1 MATGGTIPTSK
12 TQTVTFFNT
21 TGVIEKDKNIYLAPR
36 FKKIAGSLGKQVR
49 VAFLDKLKADCPPSS
64 AYTDI
69 AISGWS
75 PQDRT
80 LVVKGNIEDF
90 RLVTEEGA
98 CLNYF
103 VVTRSVTKN
112 STTRTYYYG
121 FFITGVEQLGGASV
135 KLTIVPDDFSNVFYL
150 HNSHVLTSS
159 DLVNEYEPF
168 NERMKNCYVQR
179 QHYNRVI
186 RSLNDYWVLDI
197 RLSVYSMSEGTIQE
211 GEQITIEFEDAYRTV
226 VTGEVL
232 YVDDRDI
239 QSVSHAVSLKIKTQS
254 DEEIG
259 EELNFSNLI
268 YNSVNYSCSYNTQDI
283 EWEHVSPLLP
293 VNKDI
298 FLNQEES
305 FRFKYQY
312 RDDRRPF
319 SFSNVF
325 TKDEMTTIKNTGVFS
340 SLSADLRKKIIKAC
354 IQYLVVEFKSN
365 EKFCKTYAFITGQS
379 SPVASHKR
387 YYANLIEGFN
397 KFSPNCFSPLLN
409 IPEPFQKYASAI
421 NGYKFYAK
429 LRNGTGTA
437 VNELTSASTV
447 YEYLNENSL
456 ADFVYSAYVVNDIA
470 LPESFTAIDV
480 TNSKITFTVNPE
492 ISSNALAKDLYLVPV
507 DTNGEHTSSQFDIS
521 VMYEYANQTDYNN
534 LVADEWNLYWGGGI
548 QGVFTMLML
557 SGYNSRTFALTFEN
571 DDFSNLKN
579 RYYDP
584 VLEAEPYSFYSLS
597 YLSYEIPFNKNRY
610 YETMGVN
617 VEFYCSLNGAIKLYF
632 VPEYTVESKSFK
644 YYNDSLIFTLPS
656 NMPLLSDSY
665 ATYYYQNQ
673 AQMKNQFAVNDYN
686 RGVDLAQHFLISG
699 PNSVGYSAGRG
710 GMHGGGAGAGFSAIL
725 ETGNQLS
732 QMTDEAIDWVQSNK
746 NIEMNQKAKLAD
758 MGAKPDVVKQTGSDV
773 FSDLMTR
780 ENRPYLNH
788 YTIDSLSY
796 NSIAKL
802 LERIGYQVNLYTSL
816 NVMNRVGWNYVK
828 LNSFDLNPAYDM
840 MTEQEDSIKKIFNQG
855 VTLLHDK
862 SYLTSGHNYET
873 ILDE

>member
-1 MATGGTIPTSK
+1 MTTGGTIPTSK
-12 TQTVTFFNT
+12 TQSVSFYNT
-21 TGVIEKDKNIYLAPR
+21 TGVIEKDKNIYYAPR
-36 FKKIAGSLGKQVR
+36 FSKGQVVIGTEVR
-49 VAFLDKLKADCPPSS
+49 TAYLNRFNGICPPSS

-69 AISGWS
+69 SVSGWS
-75 PQDRT
+75 PQDKT
-80 LVVKGNIEDF
+80 LVVKGNIDDF

-103 VVTRSVTKN
+103 IVTRSVTKGTGQSAVTKN
-112 STTRTYYYG
+112 YYYG
-121 FFITGVEQLGGASV
+121 FFITGVEQYGGASV
-135 KLTIVPDDFSNVFYL
+135 RLTIAPDDFSNVFYL
-150 HNSHVLTSS
+150 HNTHQLTYAEIQG
-159 DLVNEYEPF
+159 DYEPF

-179 QHYNRVI
+179 QHYDRVVNY
-186 RSLNDYWVLDI
+186 SYDYLDI
-197 RLSVYSMSEGTIQE
+197 AIVLEDPRTLERGTFQV
-211 GEQITIEFEDAYRTV
+211 GEWITFDFEDGNDTRV
-226 VTGEVL
+226 SGEIL
-232 YVDDRDI
+232 EVDDSLSETTGVI
-239 QSVSHAVSLKIKTQS
+239 QFRVKSPEK
-254 DEEIG
+254 EIG
-259 EELNFSNLI
+259 EPQ
-268 YNSVNYSCSYNTQDI
+268 NYSQIQYMGDVYVFDYATEELSWHTVEDI
-283 EWEHVSPLLP
+283 QPT
-293 VNKDI
+293 NQQI

-325 TKDEMTTIKNTGVFS
+325 SKREMNTIKNTSAFS
-340 SLSADLRKKIIKAC
+340 SLSTLLKKKIIRAC

-365 EKFCKTYAFITGQS
+365 EKFCKTYGVITGQS
-379 SPVASHKR
+379 TPVTSHKR

-421 NGYKFYAK
+421 NAYKFYAK
-429 LRNGTGTA
+429 LRHGHSTA

-456 ADFVYSAYVVNDIA
+456 ADFVYSAYVVNDIG
-470 LPESFTAIDV
+470 LPLSFTSIDV

-492 ISSNALAKDLYLVPV
+492 ITSNALDKDLYLVPV

-521 VMYEYANQTDYNN
+521 VMYKYANQTDYNN
-534 LVADEWNLYWGGGI
+534 LEADEWYLYWGGGI

-557 SGYNSRTFALTFEN
+557 SGYNSRTFTLSFDN
-571 DDFSNLKN
+571 DDVSNIKN

-644 YYNDSLIFTLPS
+644 YYNESLIFTLPS

-686 RGVDLAQHFLISG
+686 RGVDLAQHFFLSG
-699 PNSVGYSAGRG
+699 PNAVGQSAFRRG
-710 GMHGGGAGAGFSAIL
+710 GYGAIA
-725 ETGNQLS
+725 ETVNQFTE
-732 QMTDEAIDWVQSNK
+732 MGDEAIDWAQSNK

-828 LNSFDLNPAYDM
+828 LNSFELNPAYDM